1 MTISGKVK
9 LCLRLSNS
17 LVPHTTKLLTRLL
30 GLYIFSESFSSGV
43 FENSIGETW
52 QIPSKSYDYNLR
64 NGNFTHSWKFLV
76 LCEMLV

>member
-30 GLYIFSESFSSGV
+30 GLYIFQKVLAQECLKIASEKLGKFQV
-43 FENSIGETW
+43 NSMIITYEMEISHT
-52 QIPSKSYDYNLR
+52 L
-64 NGNFTHSWKFLV
+64 GNSWCSAK
-76 LCEMLV
+76 C